1 MIYKAIQGL
10 PQAHARI
17 KGSKEYP
24 DIRGNVYLYEVYNGT
39 VLLGELM
46 GIPEELEKKYG
57 GFFGFH
63 IHEGN
68 ACTGDSQ
75 DPFAD
80 TKGHYNPEKEEHPRH
95 AGDLPPVLSN
105 DGTAWMEIYTGR
117 FYPMDVVGRTIVLH
131 EMPDDFK
138 TQPSGDSGMKI
149 ACGEIKAW
157 EQECKNKNG
166 KDTAYSIYTFFP
178 FRSKLYP
185 CNPLILL
192 IRLTAYITFFF
203 HLAKCDCHRRWSNP
217 NSLCELSL

>member
-117 FYPMDVVGRTIVLH
+117 LVEECRKLQSSIFA
-131 EMPDDFK
+131 
-138 TQPSGDSGMKI
+138 SGD
-149 ACGEIKAW
+149 IKKAKTSLPDGK
-157 EQECKNKNG
+157 ESICRKKN
-166 KDTAYSIYTFFP
+166 
-178 FRSKLYP
+178 
-185 CNPLILL
+185 
-192 IRLTAYITFFF
+192 
-203 HLAKCDCHRRWSNP
+203 
-217 NSLCELSL
+217 

>member
-1 MIYKAIQGL
+1 MEIKPTSTTTRILTTVINEKPMTFAYVIGEDISGTVCFYPYQGGTIMIYEINGL
-10 PQAHARI
+10 P
-17 KGSKEYP
+17 KSSK
-24 DIRGNVYLYEVYNGT
+24 DTG
-39 VLLGELM
+39 
-46 GIPEELEKKYG
+46 GIYA
-57 GFFGFH
+57 FH

-68 ACTGDSQ
+68 VCTGDSQ

-166 KDTAYSIYTFFP
+166 
-178 FRSKLYP
+178 
-185 CNPLILL
+185 N
-192 IRLTAYITFFF
+192 
-203 HLAKCDCHRRWSNP
+203 
-217 NSLCELSL
+217 E

>member
-1 MIYKAIQGL
+1 MKIMENHPTASAKIA
-10 PQAHARI
+10 
-17 KGSKEYP
+17 GSAKYP
-24 DIRGNVYLYEVYNGT
+24 HLRGRVDFYDTFGGT
-39 VLLGELM
+39 VLVASIY
-46 GIPEELEKKYG
+46 GITDINGKSSQQ
-57 GFFGFH
+57 FHGFH

-166 KDTAYSIYTFFP
+166 
-178 FRSKLYP
+178 
-185 CNPLILL
+185 N
-192 IRLTAYITFFF
+192 
-203 HLAKCDCHRRWSNP
+203 
-217 NSLCELSL
+217 E

>member
-1 MIYKAIQGL
+1 MQILYYGNLQYLHLNFLSFRFTISQILVIGHISPSHGK
-10 PQAHARI
+10 
-17 KGSKEYP
+17 SKHSSFSLGGIV
-24 DIRGNVYLYEVYNGT
+24 DKQNNFNGQHR
-39 VLLGELM
+39 
-46 GIPEELEKKYG
+46 Y
-57 GFFGFH
+57 
-63 IHEGN
+63 
-68 ACTGDSQ
+68 
-75 DPFAD
+75 D

-166 KDTAYSIYTFFP
+166 
-178 FRSKLYP
+178 
-185 CNPLILL
+185 N
-192 IRLTAYITFFF
+192 
-203 HLAKCDCHRRWSNP
+203 
-217 NSLCELSL
+217 E

>member
-1 MIYKAIQGL
+1 MLMNFLTNAKAN
-10 PQAHARI
+10 I
-17 KGSKEYP
+17 KGGKMFP
-24 DIRGNVYLYEVYNGT
+24 NITGT
-39 VLLGELM
+39 VLFRETSQGVLVTAKIYNLPQSNTACKGR
-46 GIPEELEKKYG
+46 
-57 GFFGFH
+57 FFGFH

-166 KDTAYSIYTFFP
+166 
-178 FRSKLYP
+178 
-185 CNPLILL
+185 N
-192 IRLTAYITFFF
+192 
-203 HLAKCDCHRRWSNP
+203 
-217 NSLCELSL
+217 E

>member
-95 AGDLPPVLSN
+95 CLLYTSDAADDH
-105 DGTAWMEIYTGR
+105 DG
-117 FYPMDVVGRTIVLH
+117 
-131 EMPDDFK
+131 
-138 TQPSGDSGMKI
+138 
-149 ACGEIKAW
+149 IK
-157 EQECKNKNG
+157 
-166 KDTAYSIYTFFP
+166 
-178 FRSKLYP
+178 
-185 CNPLILL
+185 
-192 IRLTAYITFFF
+192 
-203 HLAKCDCHRRWSNP
+203 
-217 NSLCELSL
+217 

>member
-10 PQAHARI
+10 PQAYARI

-39 VLLGELM
+39 VLLGELI

-68 ACTGDSQ
+68 ACTGDAE

-166 KDTAYSIYTFFP
+166 NK
-178 FRSKLYP
+178 
-185 CNPLILL
+185 
-192 IRLTAYITFFF
+192 
-203 HLAKCDCHRRWSNP
+203 
-217 NSLCELSL
+217 

>member
-10 PQAHARI
+10 PQAHAKI

-105 DGTAWMEIYTGR
+105 DGTAWMEIYTEDSILWMLSAGR
-117 FYPMDVVGRTIVLH
+117 SYFMRCRMTSR
-131 EMPDDFK
+131 
-138 TQPSGDSGMKI
+138 PSRP
-149 ACGEIKAW
+149 EIRN
-157 EQECKNKNG
+157 E
-166 KDTAYSIYTFFP
+166 
-178 FRSKLYP
+178 
-185 CNPLILL
+185 
-192 IRLTAYITFFF
+192 
-203 HLAKCDCHRRWSNP
+203 DCMR
-217 NSLCELSL
+217 

>member
-157 EQECKNKNG
+157 EQECKNKISLCII
-166 KDTAYSIYTFFP
+166 TPLSHFSAYSFYCIFCND
-178 FRSKLYP
+178 KP
-185 CNPLILL
+185 CPTVYSFCSAIS
-192 IRLTAYITFFF
+192 
-203 HLAKCDCHRRWSNP
+203 D
-217 NSLCELSL
+217 

>member
-1 MIYKAIQGL
+1 MEIKPTSTTTRILTTVINEKPMTFAYVIGEDISGTVCFYPYQGGTIMIYEINGL
-10 PQAHARI
+10 P
-17 KGSKEYP
+17 KSSK
-24 DIRGNVYLYEVYNGT
+24 DTG
-39 VLLGELM
+39 
-46 GIPEELEKKYG
+46 GIYA
-57 GFFGFH
+57 FH

-95 AGDLPPVLSN
+95 VGDLPPVLSN

-166 KDTAYSIYTFFP
+166 
-178 FRSKLYP
+178 
-185 CNPLILL
+185 N
-192 IRLTAYITFFF
+192 
-203 HLAKCDCHRRWSNP
+203 
-217 NSLCELSL
+217 E